1 MALLISVGVLA
12 PVISPFDPNQQD
24 LLAAL
29 QAPDYFAGKFFL
41 GTDHVGRDILSRII
55 YGARISLVIASTVVL
70 VSGIVGVGFG
80 AISGYFGGRTD
91 FAIQKAVE
99 VVWAFPPLLLAI
111 AILAFL
117 GQGLGIL
124 IIALVAQRW
133 IPYCRVARGQ
143 TLSLRARD
151 FVTAAR
157 SLGASHGR
165 IVGRHI
171 LPNLLQAAIVI
182 GTFAM
187 ASAII
192 SEASLSFL
200 GLGVPPEIPDLG
212 QHARRRARTY
222 LDVLVARAV
231 SRALHLHDGARHQ
244 PAGRRVARHSRPASQ
259 AGIVRSDL
267 KRPGKGNGMPISHPK
282 FIDVEGI
289 RTRYFERGSGETVV
303 LVHGGAF
310 GSTTG
315 ACSADDWDLNF
326 DGLAQ
331 WFRVFAIDK
340 LGQGYTDNPRTD

>member
-1 MALLISVGVLA
+1 MARSIQESVSTSRAAPLIEWLAELKRRSRRWMKVKICLGGIVVALLISVGVLA
-12 PVISPFDPNQQD
+12 PVITPYDPNHQD

-80 AISGYFGGRTD
+80 AVSGYFGGRTD
-91 FAIQKAVE
+91 FAIQKTVE

-111 AILAFL
+111 AILAFM

-200 GLGVPPEIPDLG
+200 GLGVPPEIPTWGSMLADGREHISTSWWLALFPGLCIFMTVLG
-212 QHARRRARTY
+212 INLLGDGLRDI
-222 LDVLVARAV
+222 LDPR
-231 SRALHLHDGARHQ
+231 
-244 PAGRRVARHSRPASQ
+244 
-259 AGIVRSDL
+259 L
-267 KRPGKGNGMPISHPK
+267 KRAS
-282 FIDVEGI
+282 
-289 RTRYFERGSGETVV
+289 SGVT
-303 LVHGGAF
+303 
-310 GSTTG
+310 
-315 ACSADDWDLNF
+315 
-326 DGLAQ
+326 
-331 WFRVFAIDK
+331 
-340 LGQGYTDNPRTD
+340 